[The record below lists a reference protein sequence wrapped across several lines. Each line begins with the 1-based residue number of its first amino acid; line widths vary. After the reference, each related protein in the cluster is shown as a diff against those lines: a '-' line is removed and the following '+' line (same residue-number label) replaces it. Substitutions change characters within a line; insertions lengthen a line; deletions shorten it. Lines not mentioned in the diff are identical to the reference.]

1 LCGNVAT
8 QSIFRYSKS
17 FISVVAA
24 MKTVSSREFNN
35 DVAGAKRAA
44 ATEPLFIT
52 DRGEPAF
59 VLLSIEKFRELTRS
73 GKSALDALVEL
84 GAQFPNGELNFEWEP
99 ERIRGAPRAAE
110 LDV

>member
-1 LCGNVAT
+1 
-8 QSIFRYSKS
+8 
-17 FISVVAA
+17 
-24 MKTVSSREFNN
+24 MKTVSSRDFNS

-59 VLLSIEKFRELTRS
+59 VLLSIEKFQELTRS
-73 GKSALDALVEL
+73 GKSALDTLLEL

-99 ERIRGAPRAAE
+99 ERMPGRPRIAQLEA
-110 LDV
+110 

>member
-1 LCGNVAT
+1 
-8 QSIFRYSKS
+8 
-17 FISVVAA
+17 
-24 MKTVSSREFNN
+24 MKTVSSREFNS

-59 VLLSIEKFRELTRS
+59 VLVSMDKYRELTRS

-84 GAQFPNGELNFEWEP
+84 GTQFSNGELNFEWEP
-99 ERIRGAPRAAE
+99 QRMPGHPRVARFEA
-110 LDV
+110 

>member
-1 LCGNVAT
+1 
-8 QSIFRYSKS
+8 
-17 FISVVAA
+17 
-24 MKTVSSREFNN
+24 MKTVSSREFNS

-59 VLLSIEKFRELTRS
+59 VLLSMEKFRELTRS
-73 GKSALDALVEL
+73 GKSGLDILIEL

-99 ERIRGAPRAAE
+99 ERMPGHPRAAQFE
-110 LDV
+110 A